1 MIPVRKLL
9 AHTALASCPCVL
21 RPAVADLTP
30 PPGRMNRLVAA
41 LPNKI
46 GPARAFSAE
55 ALIKC
60 CADGAEL
67 AVPARRA
74 LIGSWD
80 NLPDFEQ
87 QRLITSDWPV
97 LAGPEMIPI
106 LKKMLSGPIPE
117 EGRLDAMAHHDA
129 LKHLFELAPAE
140 ARPFIDRDLRESG
153 TKPPVQLLELLREAE
168 LDAAIQP
175 SVDRIAKDHG
185 DKDDFARAERFAIE
199 KDLPQ
204 ISAAFEW
211 SLNAKRCDG
220 QESMIRYFIR
230 VDPTH
235 IGRRWPRKHSM
246 PEGTRSLCLVSNPV

>member
-1 MIPVRKLL
+1 
-9 AHTALASCPCVL
+9 
-21 RPAVADLTP
+21 
-30 PPGRMNRLVAA
+30 MNRLVAA

-117 EGRLDAMAHHDA
+117 EGRLDLSLIHISLLAWQTWHHLPGNVPRA
-129 LKHLFELAPAE
+129 TGA
-140 ARPFIDRDLRESG
+140 ARP
-153 TKPPVQLLELLREAE
+153 
-168 LDAAIQP
+168 AI
-175 SVDRIAKDHG
+175 
-185 DKDDFARAERFAIE
+185 
-199 KDLPQ
+199 L
-204 ISAAFEW
+204 
-211 SLNAKRCDG
+211 G
-220 QESMIRYFIR
+220 QVTYA
-230 VDPTH
+230 
-235 IGRRWPRKHSM
+235 
-246 PEGTRSLCLVSNPV
+246 